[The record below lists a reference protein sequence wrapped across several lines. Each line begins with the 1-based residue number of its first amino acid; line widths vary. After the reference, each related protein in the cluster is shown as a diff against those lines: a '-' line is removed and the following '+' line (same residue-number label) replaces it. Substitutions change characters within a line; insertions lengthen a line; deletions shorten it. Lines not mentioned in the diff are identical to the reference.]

1 MAFWRNAAAS
11 GTGVQRCEDVGV
23 EGCEDA
29 RNSHVPDRSL
39 VLGLGTGR
47 MRGEVNCESPVP
59 RGTVQLLPP
68 HLHPVR
74 DEGAG
79 VYARDYVIDEGR
91 HFHGGGH
98 GATQG
103 HRAWGNQS
111 LETVLD
117 EAQEYGMPRIH
128 QAVQPPRHMDPSHHM
143 EAAHGA
149 QPPRHMEPSHHMEA
163 AHGVQPPGHMEPL
176 HHMEAA
182 HGVQPPRHMEAS
194 HGVQPP
200 RHMEP
205 THHVGVASAPMN
217 LQAPINLNTPVN
229 LHDGNVHPQTLVH
242 PHVGFSDFST
252 VSTGNGTVHDVDV
265 IHRQV
270 MAGLVG
276 GTHGF
281 AHRAWGGM
289 PTVGPAHHT
298 SPAACGNSPLNG
310 SPNQQSQGSST
321 VTAFTN
327 SPPAVCM
334 PSRGQASCTQQLM
347 ADHSAAGAAGSSPV
361 PDSEAAA
368 VVGGKRKGVGGRGR
382 VKRAAASKAADTL
395 SMLMAS
401 SDNEAVEATAPRAA
415 ANMPGGEVTA
425 PGAAANSE
433 RGDAAVKGGGIEA
446 AKGGG
451 DTAAKGGGDK
461 AVKVGGKWTEDESVT
476 LVHVKS
482 EFDMEMVRNSV
493 GIAQKSKPDKEKWE
507 VVSKR
512 LGDRGVHKSGA
523 EAKRKWEQI
532 NYYHDDPSANPK
544 NLLDN
549 GVPVGPQSAG
559 SASGNASG
567 SGHAEAGYPD
577 SMAENAR
584 LGAGRRRKSAREG
597 AMGEVRVMV
606 GGHGETMSA
615 AVRDAAKLQS
625 DDRAKA
631 NAEFSQLVATL
642 TSTLD
647 KNNDKLC
654 STLDGLRTSFRDGP

>member
-1 MAFWRNAAAS
+1 MAFWRNAAES
-11 GTGVQRCEDVGV
+11 GTGVQRCEDVEV

-39 VLGLGTGR
+39 VLGLGTAR
-47 MRGEVNCESPVP
+47 TRGEVNCESPVP

-79 VYARDYVIDEGR
+79 VYAGDYLIEGAGVYARDYLIDEGR
-91 HFHGGGH
+91 HFYGGGH

-103 HRAWGNQS
+103 HHAWGNQW

-143 EAAHGA
+143 EAAHGV
-149 QPPRHMEPSHHMEA
+149 QPPRHMEPSHHMDA
-163 AHGVQPPGHMEPL
+163 AHGVQPPRHMEPL

-182 HGVQPPRHMEAS
+182 HGVQPPRHMEPCHHMEAA

-205 THHVGVASAPMN
+205 AHHVEVACAPMN
-217 LQAPINLNTPVN
+217 LQAPMNWNTPVN
-229 LHDGNVHPQTLVH
+229 LHDSNVHAVHGGSSDWFQTLVH
-242 PHVGFSDFST
+242 PHAGFSDFST
-252 VSTGNGTVHDVDV
+252 VSTGNGTMHDVDVVHDVDYDS
-265 IHRQV
+265 
-270 MAGLVG
+270 
-276 GTHGF
+276 
-281 AHRAWGGM
+281 
-289 PTVGPAHHT
+289 
-298 SPAACGNSPLNG
+298 SP
-310 SPNQQSQGSST
+310 
-321 VTAFTN
+321 
-327 SPPAVCM
+327 
-334 PSRGQASCTQQLM
+334 
-347 ADHSAAGAAGSSPV
+347 DAAGSAPV
-361 PDSEAAA
+361 PDSEPAA
-368 VVGGKRKGVGGRGR
+368 VVGGKREGVGGCGR

-401 SDNEAVEATAPRAA
+401 ADNEAVEATAPRAA
-415 ANMPGGEVTA
+415 ANMPGDEVPA

-433 RGDAAVKGGGIEA
+433 RGDTAVKGGGNEA
-446 AKGGG
+446 AKGDG

-461 AVKVGGKWTEDESVT
+461 GVKVGGKWTEEESVT

-493 GIAQKSKPDKEKWE
+493 GIAQKSKPEKEKWE

-532 NYYHDDPSANPK
+532 KSRYNRVVFHNRHVSGSKNFFDMTCAEREENKIGIALRESVFKAMDSYYHDDPSANPK

-549 GVPVGPQSAG
+549 GVPVGAQSAG

-597 AMGEVRVMV
+597 AMGE
-606 GGHGETMSA
+606 
-615 AVRDAAKLQS
+615 S
-625 DDRAKA
+625 D
-631 NAEFSQLVATL
+631 
-642 TSTLD
+642 
-647 KNNDKLC
+647 
-654 STLDGLRTSFRDGP
+654 